1 MSGKCEGG
9 YSVRMEGKYSR
20 IGSALLIGTILGT
33 GYVVPAQA
41 RREMAKPHGVPVPT
55 APTAPSASAPAPAS
69 AQEIIRSIKVTGN
82 QRLESETVLSYIK
95 LRVGEVYTRESGDT
109 ALKALFA
116 TELFADV
123 TIRDENAGDI
133 VVAVRENPVV
143 NRIVLEGN
151 KRLKSDKIMPE
162 IKLSAREIFTR
173 SKVRADVGRIIELYR
188 RQGRYAASVEPQM
201 VLLRSEEH

>member
-1 MSGKCEGG
+1 
-9 YSVRMEGKYSR
+9 MEGKYSR

-33 GYVVPAQA
+33 GYVAPVQA
-41 RREMAKPHGVPVPT
+41 RREAAKPHGVPVPLAT
-55 APTAPSASAPAPAS
+55 VAPSTAAPAPTS
-69 AQEIIRSIKVTGN
+69 AQEVIRSIKVTGN

-95 LRVGEVYTRESGDT
+95 LHGGDVYTREAGDA
-109 ALKALFA
+109 ALKSLYA

-123 TIRDENAGDI
+123 TVRDENAGDI
-133 VVAVRENPVV
+133 VIAVRENPVV

-173 SKVRADVGRIIELYR
+173 SKV
-188 RQGRYAASVEPQM
+188 
-201 VLLRSEEH
+201 